1 MSKTVRNGSTLIVLI
16 LLLVGGA
23 GGLGGKG
30 RWCKVRGLPTVW
42 TTIKCVD
49 DGPGSRGAQGPRGW
63 NGKAGSSKRKTFVI
77 KAVKGDCNDRKI
89 NSYYCF

>member
-30 RWCKVRGLPTVW
+30 RRCQKEVRMTPVRYTR
-42 TTIKCVD
+42 IEYCVD
-49 DGPGSRGAQGPRGW
+49 LGAGSRARQGPRGSE
-63 NGKAGSSKRKTFVI
+63 GKAGSSKREK
-77 KAVKGDCNDRKI
+77 
-89 NSYYCF
+89 